1 MNSKK
6 LLAIFVCV
14 IIALFA
20 TYLGGVQ
27 KVVGAPMIGLLIS
40 MIIVNFMKS
49 IDKDF
54 KSGTTFAGKKFLN
67 LGIILTGAT
76 LNFTKVLGIG
86 AKALPMLLI
95 NICVAF
101 AAAYLIGKKLSLS
114 SNTSTLVASGTSIC
128 GGTAIATIASIIKA
142 KESEI
147 AYAMAAIFLFDLFAA
162 LSYPYLADILSLTT
176 NQFGFLAGAAINDTS
191 SVVAAESTYNVLNG
205 IDSNLAI
212 TVKLAR
218 TTLLILLVVTFTVIT
233 IKNESRSSNNEKTSM
248 GKAIA
253 KSFPKFIIAFIVMA
267 ILNTMGIF
275 DGISSASTFFSKAS
289 KFFITTA
296 LAGVGFKIQFKDLL
310 TKGIKPIILG
320 GCTWFA
326 VFASS
331 IIFITIFSEYIG

>member
-1 MNSKK
+1 
-6 LLAIFVCV
+6 
-14 IIALFA
+14 
-20 TYLGGVQ
+20 
-27 KVVGAPMIGLLIS
+27 

-128 GGTAIATIASIIKA
+128 GSTAIATIASIIKA

-162 LSYPYLADILSLTT
+162 LSYPYLADILNLTT

-191 SVVAAESTYNVLNG
+191 SSCIY
-205 IDSNLAI
+205 SYYY
-212 TVKLAR
+212 K
-218 TTLLILLVVTFTVIT
+218 
-233 IKNESRSSNNEKTSM
+233 K
-248 GKAIA
+248 
-253 KSFPKFIIAFIVMA
+253 
-267 ILNTMGIF
+267 
-275 DGISSASTFFSKAS
+275 
-289 KFFITTA
+289 
-296 LAGVGFKIQFKDLL
+296 
-310 TKGIKPIILG
+310 
-320 GCTWFA
+320 
-326 VFASS
+326 
-331 IIFITIFSEYIG
+331 